1 MTDLM
6 PLKAPFPWFGGKS
19 LAASLVHRAL
29 GDIGNYIEPFA
40 GSLGALL
47 AFPSMPRVVTLND
60 LDGYVVNFW
69 RSVQSS
75 PDDVARWADWPVS
88 ELDLTARHAWLVTQG
103 AERIS
108 QLQSDPDFFDAKVAG
123 WWVWGICSWIGSGF
137 CSGNGPWRLVDG
149 ALTKTKGDAG
159 PGINRQLP
167 HLGWVQGINRQ
178 LPHLGDAGRG
188 ITDVMRMLS
197 ERLRGARITCGQW
210 TRVLGPSVRRHSG
223 ICGIFLDPPY
233 LTSHDVYRTEHAQN
247 ISHDVRAWA
256 LEHAEEPRTRIVLAA
271 YEGDFDMPGWGML
284 RWTTKGACYSSAK
297 GNNRREVLWLSPQ
310 CNQPGK
316 EMI

>member
-123 WWVWGICSWIGSGF
+123 W
-137 CSGNGPWRLVDG
+137 
-149 ALTKTKGDAG
+149 
-159 PGINRQLP
+159 
-167 HLGWVQGINRQ
+167 
-178 LPHLGDAGRG
+178 
-188 ITDVMRMLS
+188 
-197 ERLRGARITCGQW
+197 
-210 TRVLGPSVRRHSG
+210 
-223 ICGIFLDPPY
+223 
-233 LTSHDVYRTEHAQN
+233 
-247 ISHDVRAWA
+247 
-256 LEHAEEPRTRIVLAA
+256 
-271 YEGDFDMPGWGML
+271 
-284 RWTTKGACYSSAK
+284 
-297 GNNRREVLWLSPQ
+297 
-310 CNQPGK
+310 
-316 EMI
+316 